1 MTSLTIFS
9 GDFCRGSSVV
19 KELLGRTGL
28 KLVTDQELV
37 ARAAGLADLS
47 SDRIERAFSPQ
58 TSVFDRFTHEKGR
71 AIACL
76 RLALA
81 ELVANDS
88 NLLLAGYLSHLLP
101 REITHVMKVCLIAD
115 LKFRVQTAIAEQGLS
130 EKAAIRLIGELD
142 VERRHWVKSL
152 HLGDDPWEAEL
163 YDMVIPM
170 ATTGVDEAA
179 ALITEYLGKKAVA
192 PDRASRQAVTDFR
205 LAAEV
210 AMNLAREGHEVQ
222 ATARNGV
229 VTLTVHKHVLLFNRL
244 AEELREIV
252 GPIPGVSEVRV
263 EVGKEFHRADIYRK
277 HDFDIPSKVLLVDDE
292 REFVKTL
299 SERLILR
306 DMGSA
311 VAYDGQS
318 ALEIIA
324 ADDPE
329 VLVLDLKMPGI
340 DGIEVLRRVKKL
352 RPGVEVII
360 LTGHG
365 TEEDRK
371 ICMELGAFAYLQKP
385 VDIDLLIVKLR
396 EAHDRVRQARR
407 SS

>member
-1 MTSLTIFS
+1 MTSLAIFS

-19 KELLGRTGL
+19 KEVLDRTGL
-28 KLVTDQELV
+28 KLVTDQDLV
-37 ARAAGLADLS
+37 ARAASLSDLG
-47 SDRIERAFSPQ
+47 SDRLERAFSPR

-71 AIACL
+71 AIASL

-81 ELVANDS
+81 ELVNAES
-88 NLLLAGYLSHLLP
+88 GLLLAGYLGHLVP

-115 LKFRVQTAIAEQGLS
+115 LKFRVQTAMAEQGLS
-130 EKAAIRLIGELD
+130 EKAATRLFAELD
-142 VERRHWVKSL
+142 EERRQWVKSL
-152 HLGDDPWEAEL
+152 HLGDDPWAAEL

-170 ATTGVDEAA
+170 ATTGVPEAA
-179 ALITEYLGKKAVA
+179 ALIGEYLGKEAVA
-192 PDRASRQAVTDFR
+192 PDRASRQAVADFK

-210 AMNLAREGHEVQ
+210 AMVLVREGHEVE
-222 ATARNGV
+222 AAARGGV

-244 AEELREIV
+244 VEELKETV
-252 GPIPGVSEVRV
+252 GPIPGVIEVRV

-318 ALEIIA
+318 ALEMIA

-371 ICMELGAFAYLQKP
+371 VCMELGAFAYLQKP
-385 VDIDLLIVKLR
+385 VDIDLLIAKLR
-396 EAHDRVRQARR
+396 EAHNRVRQNRR